1 MYKTF
6 YGFSEEPFTLNPNPK
21 FLFLAENHKEV
32 LDSLVGGI
40 TEGKEFLLLT
50 GEAGTGKTTLIHE
63 LISMLHPKVKAV
75 PIYQPCKT
83 FDELLEVILQDLKL
97 PLEERNRSS
106 MLSQFNEYLFRR
118 SADHGALLIILDE
131 AQDLNNEVLEELR
144 LLCNSDRRRPRLL
157 QEVFV
162 GQPKIL
168 DKLNSTDLRQLQQR
182 IAIRCQLRPLGK
194 KESRQYLNHRLTRGG
209 SCRLDVFTPDATD
222 SIYRYSKGVPRV
234 INMLCYIALSA
245 GYALSKKK
253 VDAAVIKEVCSLL
266 DTQKQ
271 RWWERIE
278 ISIGT
283 FINRFEK
290 SPWITKISYA
300 LFAYAFLEYIVVL
313 LLYWYY

>member
-6 YGFSEEPFTLNPNPK
+6 YAFSEEPFTLNPNPK
-21 FLFLAENHKEV
+21 FLFLADNHKEV

-63 LISMLHPKVKAV
+63 LISRLHPKVKAV
-75 PIYQPCKT
+75 PIYRPCKT

-97 PLEERNRSS
+97 PLEERNRSF

-118 SADHGALLIILDE
+118 SADHGTLLIILDE

-157 QEVFV
+157 QELLV

-182 IAIRCQLRPLGK
+182 IVIRCQLRPLGK
-194 KESRQYLNHRLTRGG
+194 KESWQYLDHRLTRVG
-209 SCRLDVFTPDATD
+209 SCSLDVFTPDATD
-222 SIYRYSKGVPRV
+222 LIYRYSKGVPRV

-253 VDAAVIKEVCSLL
+253 VDVAVIQEVCSLL

-290 SPWITKISYA
+290 SPLITKISYA
-300 LFAYAFLEYIVVL
+300 LFAYAFLESIVAL
-313 LLYWYY
+313 LLYCYY